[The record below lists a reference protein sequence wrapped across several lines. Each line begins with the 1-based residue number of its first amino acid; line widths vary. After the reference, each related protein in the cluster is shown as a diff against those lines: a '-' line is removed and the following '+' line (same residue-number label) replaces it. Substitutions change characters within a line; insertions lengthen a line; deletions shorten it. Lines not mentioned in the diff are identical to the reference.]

1 MSGMRNRCRNL
12 AIQRLV
18 RSVMMLIGA
27 VPGRIMFA
35 LVELFG
41 RFGFGVAL
49 YKGKARQEK

>member
-1 MSGMRNRCRNL
+1 MRNRCRNL